1 MQYNQTNKSQISK
14 GISTIKSSIEL
25 IKEKQAKG
33 LPLTPDEIKILES
46 KR

>member
-14 GISTIKSSIEL
+14 GISSIKSSIEL
-25 IKEKQAKG
+25 ILEKKSKG
-33 LPLTPDEIKILES
+33 LPLTPDEIKILET